1 MQLMPLGR
9 VTKTVKLP
17 LASDAQTSSNCCGF
31 CSPPPV
37 GCSLYRPSSRST
49 SASRGRQVMACACAG
64 CGGARAAAPKIMAVE
79 QRRLNMGGLLG
90 SGARMRR
97 CHLVNLGSE
106 RARRIKTPD
115 TSACGTRVR
124 GWHRARIASNSATM
138 SDHRLTFSD
147 PVARLQYMLLMG
159 LFRLAVTRGLY
170 GRFARGL
177 GRVFG
182 PDGAVFLHEGGT
194 PPYRIALND
203 GYWTRFALYRAPY
216 EPEVARVLEAASGTT
231 PLFCDLGANKGYWTT
246 RAAPLFEQV
255 IAVEASAAT
264 FAELS
269 GNAYELP
276 NVTLHRAAIHA
287 RSGEE
292 MRFVNTHLSHASAR
306 LEADLPAGGQDR
318 VETVGT
324 LAVDDLVPEGVA
336 ALIKLDVEG
345 AEIAAIRGATRA
357 LADGAVLIYED
368 HGNDPAC
375 TVSAHLLEMPGIR
388 LYSIETGLIP
398 MSDVATICAC
408 KTDAYKGYNFLAA
421 RAGSALLGR
430 IMQGFANSARSG

>member
-9 VTKTVKLP
+9 VTKTVKLR

-64 CGGARAAAPKIMAVE
+64 CGGARAAAPKIMALE

-90 SGARMRR
+90 SGARMRQ
-97 CHLVNLGSE
+97 CHVSNLGAE
-106 RARRIKTPD
+106 RARCNKTRD
-115 TSACGTRVR
+115 TGACGRCVW
-124 GWHRARIASNSATM
+124 GWHRARILSTSADM
-138 SDHRLTFSD
+138 NERHLTFSG
-147 PVARLQYMLLMG
+147 PAARLHYMLLMG

-182 PDGAVFLHEGGT
+182 PETAVFLHEGGA

-216 EPEVARVLEAASGTT
+216 EPEVARVLHAAAG
-231 PLFCDLGANKGYWTT
+231 
-246 RAAPLFEQV
+246 
-255 IAVEASAAT
+255 AT

-269 GNAYELP
+269 GNARDLP
-276 NVTLHRAAIHA
+276 NVTLYRAAIHA

-345 AEIAAIRGATRA
+345 AEIAAIRGAVRA
-357 LADGAVLIYED
+357 LQEGAVLIYED

-375 TVSAHLLEMPGIR
+375 TVSSDLLSDPEMR
-388 LYSIETGLIP
+388 LYSIETGLAP
-398 MSDVATICAC
+398 MPDVATIRAC

-421 RAGSALLGR
+421 RADSKLLAR